1 MKLKLKKSHL
11 KTLSKDLKSLPVEQ
25 TPNVA
30 GGTWQ
35 TITITTTVA
44 SHPVISCGGGC
55 GGGGGNTGGGDTG
68 GGGGGD
74 DGSGGPTYVWVC
86 TYVPDKNIV

>member
-11 KTLSKDLKSLPVEQ
+11 KTLSKDFESLPVEQ

-30 GGTWQ
+30 GGAWT

-44 SHPVISCGGGC
+44 SHPIISYGGGC
-55 GGGGGNTGGGDTG
+55 

-74 DGSGGPTYVWVC
+74 DGSGSPTYVWVC
-86 TYVPDKNIV
+86 TFVPDKNIV

>member
-11 KTLSKDLKSLPVEQ
+11 KTLSKDLESLPVEQ

-55 GGGGGNTGGGDTG
+55 GGGGG
-68 GGGGGD
+68 GGD